1 MTLRRP
7 VRTAALLLV
16 LLLANCALLI
26 GEAAAQ
32 APKTWSSSEILL
44 GLKKLNVLGSALYIA
59 AHPDD
64 ENTRL
69 IAYLANG
76 RLVETGYLSA
86 TRGDGGQNLIG
97 PELREGLGVIRTQEL
112 LAARRVDGGRQFFT
126 RANDF
131 GFSKTAQETFTI
143 WDKEQVLA
151 DMVWVIR
158 QRRPDVMITR
168 FPPDARAGHGHHTA
182 SAMLAIEAFDAAAD
196 PKRFPEQLKFVQPWQ
211 AKRLLWNTGSFF
223 VKAGEDMSPYFQLD
237 AGGYNALLGRSY
249 GEIAAE
255 SRTSHKSQGFGSS
268 AQRGEAPEYF
278 QLLKG
283 APAKTDL
290 FDGVDLTWNRVPG
303 SMMQILMTDL
313 LRNYDSSNPAAS
325 VDKLFEVRDHLQSQ
339 LVGSDNIQIP
349 APDLFWF
356 RQKLTETEKLI
367 QACLGL
373 YIEATATDAAVVSG
387 GQLKLKLDVVNRGN
401 RKLQVLNV
409 FTANPYQDSELLTQS
424 RVLLSKNHRETGRVR
439 GAMTS
444 NVFDPTGY
452 SVEKNLPSGASLTQV
467 MSLPMIGETRMVLS
481 EGTIDQEATVAQPSL
496 SALSQPFW
504 LREKGTAGMY
514 KLPGAVPT
522 EKPDISHQY
531 GVLTELGT
539 IGMFQLPGVLQFVGR
554 PENEP
559 SAAVRVK
566 FMLTTKNMAGE
577 GTDRIIGFDVP
588 VQYKHT
594 DPVRGEIYEPLT
606 VVPPVMVNI
615 GGQAFVFADQQ
626 PKTVPVTLRAG
637 KAGVK
642 GSVALTLPAGWVAE
656 PASMPFDLAAK
667 DAEQTVQFQVRPG
680 AGAKEGKT
688 ELRAVA
694 TVEGQAYSRGYQVIA
709 YDHIPT
715 QTLFPE
721 ATAPLVKLDLK
732 RKGQQI
738 GYLMGAG
745 DEVPEALR
753 QIGYTVTLLKPDELT
768 EANLRRFDAVVLGVR
783 AYNTV
788 EQLKTRQPALL
799 KYVENGGNVVV
810 QYTVN
815 RGTVLPEIGPYPLT
829 LGRDR
834 VTVEDAPVTLLNPK
848 QPLLNTPNR
857 ISPADFTGWEQE
869 QGLYYPAK
877 WDPRYQTVISS
888 HDPGE
893 PARES
898 AILVANYGKG
908 HYIYTGLSFFRELPA
923 GVPGA
928 YRLLTNM
935 VSLGK

>member
-1 MTLRRP
+1 MTPRQPLRA
-7 VRTAALLLV
+7 AALLLV
-16 LLLANCALLI
+16 LLTHSLI
-26 GEAAAQ
+26 HSFTAAAQ
-32 APKTWSSSEILL
+32 APKTYSSSEILL

-69 IAYLANG
+69 LAYLANG
-76 RLVETGYLSA
+76 RLVETGYLSC
-86 TRGDGGQNLIG
+86 TRGDGGQNLVG

-131 GFSKTAQETFTI
+131 GFSKTAAETFTI

-182 SAMLAIEAFDAAAD
+182 SAMLAIAAFDAAAD

-223 VKAGEDMSPYFQLD
+223 VKPGEDMSQYFQFD
-237 AGGYNALLGRSY
+237 AGGYNPLLGRSY

-255 SRTSHKSQGFGSS
+255 SRTKHKSQGFGSS
-268 AQRGEAPEYF
+268 AQRGAAPEYF

-303 SMMQILMTDL
+303 GAAVGKLVDEVI
-313 LRNYDSSNPAAS
+313 RKYDASNPSAS
-325 VDKLFEVRDHLQSQ
+325 VAGLRKIQLAINPLRKYEENRSFEGWVRMKDKQVEQ
-339 LVGSDNIQIP
+339 
-349 APDLFWF
+349 
-356 RQKLTETEKLI
+356 LI

-373 YIEATATDAAVVSG
+373 YIEAISSAPTVTRNG
-387 GQLKLKLDVVNRGN
+387 DVETKIEIVNRSN
-401 RKLQVLNV
+401 TKVQLTDISVL
-409 FTANPYQDSELLTQS
+409 AHPELLAKKFDKTFVPANNSLRENVSFKVPKEMVMSQPYW
-424 RVLLSKNHRETGRVR
+424 LSK
-439 GAMTS
+439 
-444 NVFDPTGY
+444 
-452 SVEKNLPSGASLTQV
+452 Q
-467 MSLPMIGETRMVLS
+467 
-481 EGTIDQEATVAQPSL
+481 GTT
-496 SALSQPFW
+496 
-504 LREKGTAGMY
+504 GMY
-514 KLPGAVPT
+514 KVDDQFLIGESENPASVS
-522 EKPDISHQY
+522 IACN
-531 GVLTELGT
+531 VLLD
-539 IGMFQLPGVLQFVGR
+539 
-554 PENEP
+554 
-559 SAAVRVK
+559 
-566 FMLTTKNMAGE
+566 GE
-577 GTDRIIGFDVP
+577 GYTISVP

-594 DPVRGEIYEPLT
+594 DPVQGEIYEPLT
-606 VVPPVMVNI
+606 VVPPVAVNI
-615 GGQAFVFADQQ
+615 GGQAFVFADNAA
-626 PKTVPVTLRAG
+626 KTVPVTVRAG
-637 KAGVK
+637 KAGVR
-642 GSVALTLPAGWVAE
+642 GNVALTLPAGWQSE
-656 PASMPFDLAAK
+656 PASIPFDLAAK

-680 AGAKEGKT
+680 AGVKEGKT

-709 YDHIPT
+709 YNHIPT

-768 EANLRRFDAVVLGVR
+768 DTNLRRFDAVVLGIR

-799 KYVENGGNVVV
+799 KYVENGGNLIV
-810 QYTVN
+810 QYVVN

-834 VTVEDAPVTLLNPK
+834 VTVEDAPVTLLNPA

-857 ISPADFTGWEQE
+857 ISPADFKGWVQE
-869 QGLYYPAK
+869 QGLYYPEK

-893 PARES
+893 TAKES

-908 HYIYTGLSFFRELPA
+908 HYIYTGLSLFRELPA

-928 YRLLTNM
+928 YRILTNM

>member
-1 MTLRRP
+1 MTLRQP
-7 VRTAALLLV
+7 FRTAAVWLILLTHS
-16 LLLANCALLI
+16 LI
-26 GEAAAQ
+26 HTFTAQAQ

-76 RLVETGYLSA
+76 RLVETGYLSC

-112 LAARRVDGGRQFFT
+112 LAARRIDGGRQFFT

-131 GFSKTAQETFTI
+131 GFSKTAAETFTI
-143 WDKEQVLA
+143 WDKEQVLS

-158 QRRPDVMITR
+158 QRRPDVLITR

-182 SAMLAIEAFDAAAD
+182 SAMLAIEAFSAAAD
-196 PKRFPEQLKFVQPWQ
+196 PKRFPEQLSAYTKPWQ
-211 AKRLLWNTGSFF
+211 ARRLLWNTGSFF
-223 VKAGEDMSPYFQLD
+223 VKSGEDMSQYFQLD

-255 SRTSHKSQGFGSS
+255 SRSSHKSQGFGSS

-283 APAKTDL
+283 EPAKTDL

-303 SMMQILMTDL
+303 GAAVGKLVDEVI
-313 LRNYDSSNPAAS
+313 RNYDAANPAAS
-325 VDKLFEVRDHLQSQ
+325 VAGLLKVREKMVEVIKPDNPM
-339 LVGSDNIQIP
+339 VGV
-349 APDLFWF
+349 LT
-356 RQKLTETEKLI
+356 QKVSEVNELI
-367 QACLGL
+367 LACAGI
-373 YIEATATDAAVVSG
+373 YAEAIATEATIASGQDIVTKINYEILNRSGLPFKAWNITVDPLANKWSANVPSPIQNLFVKERPYRDSTATQLAPGKSVKGSLNLGAFRDA
-387 GQLKLKLDVVNRGN
+387 
-401 RKLQVLNV
+401 
-409 FTANPYQDSELLTQS
+409 
-424 RVLLSKNHRETGRVR
+424 
-439 GAMTS
+439 
-444 NVFDPTGY
+444 
-452 SVEKNLPSGASLTQV
+452 
-467 MSLPMIGETRMVLS
+467 
-481 EGTIDQEATVAQPSL
+481 TI
-496 SALSQPFW
+496 SQPYW
-504 LREKGTAGMY
+504 LREPGTTGMY
-514 KLPGAVPT
+514 KVQEIHDILNA
-522 EKPDISHQY
+522 ENKP
-531 GVLTELGT
+531 VATLNFRVALGKEHW
-539 IGMFQLPGVLQFVGR
+539 ILM
-554 PENEP
+554 
-559 SAAVRVK
+559 S
-566 FMLTTKNMAGE
+566 
-577 GTDRIIGFDVP
+577 VP

-594 DPVRGEIYEPLT
+594 DPVQGEIYEPLT

-615 GGQAFVFADQQ
+615 GGQAFVFADTQ

-656 PASMPFDLAAK
+656 PASLPFDLAAK

-680 AGAKEGKT
+680 AGAKEGKA

-694 TVEGQAYSRGYQVIA
+694 TVDGQAYSRGYQTIA
-709 YDHIPT
+709 YNHIPT

-753 QIGYTVTLLKPDELT
+753 QIGYTVTLLKPEDLT
-768 EANLRRFDAVVLGVR
+768 ETSLRRFDAVVLGIR

-788 EQLKTRQPALL
+788 DQLKTRQPALL
-799 KYVENGGNVVV
+799 KYVENGGNLVV
-810 QYTVN
+810 QYVVN

-829 LGRDR
+829 LSRDR

-848 QPLLNTPNR
+848 QPLLNSPNR
-857 ISPADFTGWEQE
+857 ITPQDFTGWVQE
-869 QGLYYPAK
+869 QGLYYPEK

-888 HDPGE
+888 HDPDE
-893 PARES
+893 PAREG
-898 AILVANYGKG
+898 AILVADYGKG
-908 HYIYTGLSFFRELPA
+908 HYIYTGLSLFRELPA

-928 YRLLTNM
+928 YRILTNM